1 MHIPT
6 QESRGHISPTNTYI
20 YVGIALLILT
30 AITVAASYIDFGNMA
45 INITIALIIAT
56 VKAMLVLLY
65 FMHLKYENKLIWSFG
80 IFYPLVL
87 FIIMIGMI
95 VIDVFLRVIP
105 K

>member
-6 QESRGHISPTNTYI
+6 QESRGHISPTKTYI

>member
-1 MHIPT
+1 MHIPN
-6 QESRGHISPTNTYI
+6 QESRGHISPTKTYI

-30 AITVAASYIDFGNMA
+30 VITVVASYINFGSLF
-45 INITIALIIAT
+45 INITIALVIAT
-56 VKAMLVLLY
+56 IKASLVLLY

-87 FIIMIGMI
+87 FTLLLGLTW
-95 VIDVFLRVIP
+95 IDVFFRVLP

>member
-1 MHIPT
+1 
-6 QESRGHISPTNTYI
+6 
-20 YVGIALLILT
+20 
-30 AITVAASYIDFGNMA
+30 
-45 INITIALIIAT
+45 
-56 VKAMLVLLY
+56 LVLLY